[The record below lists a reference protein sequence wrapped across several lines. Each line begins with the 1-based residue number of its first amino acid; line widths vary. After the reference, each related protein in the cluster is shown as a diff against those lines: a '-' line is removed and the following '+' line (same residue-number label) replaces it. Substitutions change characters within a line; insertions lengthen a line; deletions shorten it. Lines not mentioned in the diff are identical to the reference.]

1 MRSLRDVRAG
11 IDGFMSAFRFA
22 TAHGLGW
29 LFLVPALLWIG
40 LAVGMFAL
48 LIGPVEQLSEWLAGY
63 LELGVDPNAEGGTW
77 ALVKAWINGARE
89 LVTIVLL
96 KLAVAYLLWKV
107 NKYLVLVL
115 LSPLLAYASE
125 RTEEVLTGASFP
137 FSWGRLLH
145 DALRGSLVAL
155 RNGFLEVLATIA
167 LWGIAL
173 VVPPVAPVVA
183 VLLFV
188 VSAYFYGFSMFDYIM
203 ERRRLS
209 VRHSVRAVND
219 RMGAVLAN
227 GALFSVLM
235 KVPVL
240 GMMLAPV
247 MGAVGAVLAE
257 RNMARS
263 AAGPGS

>member
-29 LFLVPALLWIG
+29 LFLVPALLWVG

-137 FSWGRLLH
+137 FSWG
-145 DALRGSLVAL
+145 
-155 RNGFLEVLATIA
+155 IA
-167 LWGIAL
+167 W